1 MTDRIGLYR
10 YSREEARRNNE
21 ISLWSDSYHENERC
35 ARAIEEA
42 IRKDFDGMHLAKGSS
57 KSVIEEFGYD
67 RTFWILAN
75 TVKTKDF
82 DGRFS
87 RDNKRW
93 AKNFCIPDDEN
104 NCYFV
109 ADSHP
114 AVLDGFINQVR
125 RQFQELGLFDSSHCY
140 ENSGQMD
147 YEGRVLVLKPEML
160 KDEYKTPEDQLFYA
174 DAGGFGCSPGARGRK
189 VMGQFLK
196 DGEQTHYYRQDFIGV
211 LSNEYLPPWTAQK
224 LEELNASAE
233 PEQDGGISM
242 L

>member
-1 MTDRIGLYR
+1 MTDRISLYR
-10 YSREEARRNNE
+10 WSREEARRNNE
-21 ISLWSDSYHENERC
+21 ISLWRDSYRENVRC
-35 ARAIEEA
+35 SRTIEEA
-42 IRKDFDGMHLAKGSS
+42 VRENFDGMHLAKNSP
-57 KSVIEEFGYD
+57 KSVIDEFGYD
-67 RTFWILAN
+67 RTFWVLAN
-75 TVKTKDF
+75 TLQNKNY

-87 RDNKRW
+87 AENKQW
-93 AKNFCIPDDEN
+93 AKDFFVPEDEN

-125 RQFQELGLFDSSHCY
+125 RQFQGLGLFDRSHCC
-140 ENSGQMD
+140 EDSSQMD

-196 DGEQTHYYRQDFIGV
+196 DGERTHYYRQDFIGI
-211 LSNEYLPPWTAQK
+211 LSDENIPAWAVEK
-224 LEELNASAE
+224 LQELNAPAE
-233 PEQDGGISM
+233 PEQDGGIYM
-242 L
+242 

>member
-1 MTDRIGLYR
+1 MTDCIGLYR

-21 ISLWSDSYHENERC
+21 IPLWRDSYHENERC

-42 IRKDFDGMHLAKGSS
+42 IRKDFDGMHLAKDSS

-67 RTFWILAN
+67 RTFWVLAN
-75 TVKTKDF
+75 TVNMKDF

-87 RDNKRW
+87 HDNKQW
-93 AKNFCIPDDEN
+93 AKTFYIPDDEN

-125 RQFQELGLFDSSHCY
+125 RQFQGLGLFDSSHCY
-140 ENSGQMD
+140 ESSGQMD
-147 YEGRVLVLKPEML
+147 FEGQVLVLKPEIL

-196 DGEQTHYYRQDFIGV
+196 DGERTHYYRQDFIGV
-211 LSNEYLPPWTAQK
+211 LSDEYMPAWVVQK
-224 LEELNASAE
+224 LEELNVPTE

-242 L
+242 I

>member
-1 MTDRIGLYR
+1 MSDKIGLYR
-10 YSREEARRNNE
+10 YSREESRRNNE
-21 ISLWSDSYHENERC
+21 IPLWRDSYRENERC

-42 IRKDFDGMHLAKGSS
+42 IRKDFDGMHLAKDSP
-57 KSVIEEFGYD
+57 KAVIEEFGYD
-67 RTFWILAN
+67 RVFWVLAN
-75 TVKTKDF
+75 TLQYKHY

-87 RDNKRW
+87 DENKQW
-93 AKNFCIPDDEN
+93 AKGFFIPKDEN

-125 RQFQELGLFDSSHCY
+125 RQFLGLGLFDSSQCY

-147 YEGRVLVLKPEML
+147 FEGRVLVLKPEML

-196 DGEQTHYYRQDFIGV
+196 DGERTYYYRQDFIGV
-211 LSNEYLPPWTAQK
+211 LSDEHLPAWAAEK
-224 LEELNASAE
+224 LEELNAPAE
-233 PEQDGGISM
+233 PEQQDGGISM
-242 L
+242 

>member
-21 ISLWSDSYHENERC
+21 ILMWRDSYKENVRC
-35 ARAIEEA
+35 SRAVEEA
-42 IRKDFDGMHLAKGSS
+42 VRENFDGMHLAKNSP
-57 KSVIEEFGYD
+57 KSVIDKFGYD
-67 RTFWILAN
+67 RTFWVLAN
-75 TVKTKDF
+75 TLRYKHY

-87 RDNKRW
+87 AENKQW
-93 AKNFCIPDDEN
+93 AKDFFVPEDEN

-125 RQFQELGLFDSSHCY
+125 REFQGLGLFDRSHCC
-140 ENSGQMD
+140 EDSSQMD

-196 DGEQTHYYRQDFIGV
+196 DGERTHYYRQDFIGV
-211 LSNEYLPPWTAQK
+211 LSDENIPTWVAQK
-224 LEELNASAE
+224 LEELNAPAE
-233 PEQDGGISM
+233 PEQQDDGISM
-242 L
+242 